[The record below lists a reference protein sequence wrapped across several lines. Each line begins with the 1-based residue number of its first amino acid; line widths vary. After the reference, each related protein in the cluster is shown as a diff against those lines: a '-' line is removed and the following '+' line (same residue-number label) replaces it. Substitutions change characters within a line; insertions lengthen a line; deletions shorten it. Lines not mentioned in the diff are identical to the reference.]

1 MGLLNQKHR
10 HHQPLLWVVLV
21 CLITSCN
28 TNTDPKETCDFP
40 PGNRDFTW
48 AVDTVAWWPST
59 VAGIWAFADDDA
71 YIMGYIVDD
80 TSPSTVRLGRHWN
93 GKEWEDDINGTWG
106 FDNVTETWG
115 DIKIDPRNDVT
126 GDNHFMVAVGKWGI
140 NSTTYGGVAEFDNR
154 TKTWKSYQLQSAEG
168 ELRGVW
174 TDGEGFFIAV
184 GDNGMVYTK
193 DGYEA
198 EWMYSKAPTE
208 FNLTKIDGVSKKE
221 VYIRGY
227 LAIPGEPNY
236 AQLWK
241 FTGEEWFKLYDNQD
255 TTGIYLHLGEALNPL
270 QSGVSD
276 IAPYRCPVT
285 DSLQLYLIANESFL
299 ISSEGQSLNYEAQN
313 LTELGLPLRQKQRTG
328 LGIDLFTPND
338 VWIYGTRFNFYHWNG
353 INFQKMTIPEL
364 PNDDTQFGYQRK
376 MVKTKSGKVFFPTEI
391 SSQVYVVA
399 QGVTTTN

>member
-1 MGLLNQKHR
+1 MGLLNQKLR
-10 HHQPLLWVVLV
+10 NHQPLLWVVLV
-21 CLITSCN
+21 CVITSCN
-28 TNTDPKETCDFP
+28 TSTDPKETCDFP

-59 VAGIWAFADDDA
+59 VGGVWAFADDDA
-71 YIMGYIVDD
+71 YVMGYIVDD
-80 TSPSTVRLGRHWN
+80 TSPSTVRPGRHWN

-126 GDNHFMVAVGKWGI
+126 GDDHFMVAVGKWGI
-140 NSTTYGGVAEFDNR
+140 NSITYGGVAEFDNR

-184 GDNGMVYTK
+184 GDNGMVYSK

-198 EWMYSKAPTE
+198 EWVYSKAPTE
-208 FNLTKIDGVSKKE
+208 FNFFQIAGVSKVE
-221 VYIRGY
+221 IYVTSY
-227 LAIPGEPNY
+227 LSLASGVTYE
-236 AQLWK
+236 QLWK
-241 FTGEEWFKLYDNQD
+241 FNGSTWQKLYDTQ
-255 TTGIYLHLGEALNPL
+255 NPNEGLL
-270 QSGVSD
+270 QQGSIQFEGVND
-276 IAPYRCPVT
+276 IAPYRCSVS
-285 DSLQLYLIANESFL
+285 DSLKLYWVANESFL
-299 ISSEGQSLNYEAQN
+299 LSSEGQSLNYEAQN
-313 LTELGLPLRQKQRTG
+313 LTELGLPLRQKGRTG
-328 LGIDLFTPND
+328 LWVDLFTPND

-353 INFQKMTIPEL
+353 ISFQKMTIPEL

>member
-28 TNTDPKETCDFP
+28 TSTDPKETCDFP

-48 AVDTVAWWPST
+48 AVDTVALWPST
-59 VAGIWAFADDDA
+59 VGGVWAFADDDA
-71 YIMGYIVDD
+71 YVMGSIVPKENPQTLYLALRWDGKVWSKDVYIEDY
-80 TSPSTVRLGRHWN
+80 SEINHYST
-93 GKEWEDDINGTWG
+93 
-106 FDNVTETWG
+106 
-115 DIKIDPRNDVT
+115 DVT
-126 GDNHFMVAVGKWGI
+126 GDDFYMVSVGYWDKSDEKAGL
-140 NSTTYGGVAEFDNR
+140 AEFDNR
-154 TKTWKSYQLQSAEG
+154 TKEWKGFQYNTKGS
-168 ELRGVW
+168 LRGVW

-313 LTELGLPLRQKQRTG
+313 LTELGLPLRQNQRTG

-399 QGVTTTN
+399 QGVPK